1 MDTAQRTGGEAFLEA
16 LYEEHSAV
24 LLAFV
29 MSTMGGDLLAAEDI
43 VQETM
48 LRAWQHA
55 GKVRAATAP
64 RAWLFTVAHR
74 LIIDRWRGRN
84 ARPREVADAVLWHMG
99 VPDHAERST
108 TSVLVHTAL
117 TELNPKHRATLV
129 ELYLRDRTATEVA
142 AVLGIP
148 IGTVK
153 SRLHGAL
160 HALRVA
166 LGEKG
171 DPAGPGR

>member
-1 MDTAQRTGGEAFLEA
+1 MDTAQRTGEEAFLEA
-16 LYEEHSAV
+16 LYDEHSAV

-55 GKVRAATAP
+55 GKVKAATAP

-74 LIIDRWRGRN
+74 LIIDRWRSRG
-84 ARPREVADAVLWHMG
+84 ARPREVTDTMLRHMG
-99 VPDHAERST
+99 IPDHAERST
-108 TSVLVHTAL
+108 NTVLVHDLLA
-117 TELNPKHRATLV
+117 ELPPRHRTTLV
-129 ELYLRDRTATEVA
+129 ELYLRHRTVTETA
-142 AVLGIP
+142 AELGIP

-160 HALRVA
+160 QALRVA
-166 LGEKG
+166 LGETG
-171 DPAGPGR
+171 EHR